1 MTDVPLKT
9 ASVDAAVFCLS
20 LMGVDYGDAILEAR
34 RVLRDGGRLFI
45 AEVRSRFADAGATT
59 TTAAAAAT
67 AAGARETRVQADG
80 STGSSVLRSFLSALK
95 AVGFLLVPREC
106 DLKSNTHFFTLSCT
120 LRKARGAQPS
130 QIRWPRLKACTYK
143 KR

>member
-59 TTAAAAAT
+59 TTAAT

-80 STGSSVLRSFLSALK
+80 GTGSSVLRSFLSALK
-95 AVGFLLVPREC
+95 AAGFLLVPREC

-120 LRKARGAQPS
+120 LCKARGAQPS